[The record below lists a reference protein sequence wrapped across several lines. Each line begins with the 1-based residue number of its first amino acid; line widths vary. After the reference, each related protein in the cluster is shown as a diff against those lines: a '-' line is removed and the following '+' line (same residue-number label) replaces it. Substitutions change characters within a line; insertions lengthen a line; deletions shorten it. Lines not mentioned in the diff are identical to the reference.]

1 MQIERKKA
9 RVTVHVSDKIDFK
22 TKATVRDKEEHY
34 IMIKGTIQQEDTTP
48 VNIYGPNIGHQNM

>member
-22 TKATVRDKEEHY
+22 TKATVRDKEGHY
-34 IMIKGTIQQEDTTP
+34 ITIKGTIPLQLCP
-48 VNIYGPNIGHQNM
+48 CYSNKRI